1 MFDFSLSRP
10 TPAPQAATQGALLAG
25 QRVAGIRIQ
34 REAGTTVLT
43 ASYLPSGSQVHCRY
57 LSSRKVALVDSG
69 RLVGMLGFDGARV
82 ADMYVVEYAWLD
94 CGRI

>member
-1 MFDFSLSRP
+1 MYTTPERLPTHHP
-10 TPAPQAATQGALLAG
+10 TP
-25 QRVAGIRIQ
+25 Q

-69 RLVGMLGFDGARV
+69 RQVGMLGLVEARV
-82 ADMYVVEYAWLD
+82 ADVRVAGYAWLD

>member
-1 MFDFSLSRP
+1 MP
-10 TPAPQAATQGALLAG
+10 NPPP
-25 QRVAGIRIQ
+25 Q

-69 RLVGMLGFDGARV
+69 G
-82 ADMYVVEYAWLD
+82 WLRSGSVSAPVQPLLD
-94 CGRI
+94 IRP